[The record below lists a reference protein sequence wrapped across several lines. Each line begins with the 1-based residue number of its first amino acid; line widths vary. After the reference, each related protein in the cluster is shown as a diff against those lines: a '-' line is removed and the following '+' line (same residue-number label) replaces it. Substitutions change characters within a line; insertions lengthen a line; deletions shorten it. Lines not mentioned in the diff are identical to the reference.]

1 VSEPEDLHEWIS
13 FEDPDEHRTWVFDV
27 TFLRSNY
34 TCIYGCG
41 CKGILAEPAPELMLG
56 CCSFGAHLID
66 DADAANVEARFEQ
79 LTPEQMQFHAK
90 ASKKGPIRNGD
101 LDEGG
106 TPTRVTRL
114 ADDACIFLNR
124 PGFAGGVGCSLHL
137 AAEAAGESPR
147 DWKPEV
153 CWQVPLRLEHS
164 TDESGHVTSRLR
176 EWKRRDW
183 GEGGDEFGWTTSS
196 AWSAQRTTSSWC
208 GCWNGHDRCPCS
220 IPRFVGTTTT
230 RDHPGRGDRSGR
242 IGRPVQSVVGEIAVV
257 VEGDAVLLGERGV
270 LVVLGLGLVR
280 TLTEPEVERSRS
292 GLLQFSRLFESAM
305 TTLLHDRAPTLES

>member
-41 CKGILAEPAPELMLG
+41 CKGILDEPAPELMLG

-79 LTPEQMQFHAK
+79 LAPEQMQFHAK
-90 ASKKGPIRNGD
+90 ASKKGPIRDGD
-101 LDEGG
+101 LDESGA
-106 TPTRVTRL
+106 PTRVTRL

-183 GEGGDEFGWTTSS
+183 GEGGDEFGW
-196 AWSAQRTTSSWC
+196 WC
-208 GCWNGHDRCPCS
+208 TESPDA
-220 IPRFVGTTTT
+220 FVGSRPLYVTA
-230 RDHPGRGDRSGR
+230 RDDI
-242 IGRPVQSVVGEIAVV
+242 IGLVGEANY
-257 VEGDAVLLGERGV
+257 EQ
-270 LVVLGLGLVR
+270 LVR
-280 TLTEPEVERSRS
+280 LLERPRS
-292 GLLQFSRLFESAM
+292 V
-305 TTLLHDRAPTLES
+305 PLEHPAVRRDTDGGTPRSQ